1 MEGKLE
7 IAALPGLRDR
17 GQDADHVAVV
27 ERSAFDDA
35 LQAALS
41 SNEGPIDA
49 AAVDDEP
56 PGSRPLERAM
66 RGAGDQKL
74 RIRLEGDVVDIRK
87 AADCHSVA
95 RQLELHRLIA
105 AGPQNEHFPRVRHER
120 NSIDRP
126 SHVHGSASFSCSHSI
141 TKEATPEGLE
151 ESCSDSARR
160 GSASL
165 FSA

>member
-27 ERSAFDDA
+27 ERSALDDA

-56 PGSRPLERAM
+56 PGSRALERAM
-66 RGAGDQKL
+66 RGASDQEL
-74 RIRLEGDVVDIRK
+74 EIRLKGDVVDLRK
-87 AADCHSVA
+87 PADCHPVA
-95 RQLELHRLIA
+95 RQLELDRLIA
-105 AGPQNEHFPRVRHER
+105 AGPQNQHFCRVSHER
-120 NSIDRP
+120 NSIDRL
-126 SHVHGSASFSCSHSI
+126 SHVHGSASFPLSHWI

-160 GSASL
+160 GSASR